1 MKKCARK
8 LQAIVY
14 SAIGLSL
21 LMIILFETDILA
33 PGSCGG
39 NMTAEFYTL
48 MAAELITI
56 CVVPLAL
63 WMFRAKTI
71 KQKLISGKEHS
82 LLRFGILRLSLLI
95 VPMVANTLLY
105 YMFMLPSFG
114 YMAIIL
120 FLSIFF
126 VFPSMERCVS
136 RIVIPYVGFS

>member
-21 LMIILFETDILA
+21 LMIILFETDNLA

-39 NMTAEFYTL
+39 NLTAEFYTL

-63 WMFRAKTI
+63 WMFRAKMI
-71 KQKLISGKEHS
+71 KKSLVAGKENA
-82 LLRFGILRLSLLI
+82 LLRWGLCRQLILA
-95 VPMVANTLLY
+95 VPMLLNAFFY
-105 YMFMLPSFG
+105 YAFMLPSFG
-114 YMAIIL
+114 YLGIIL
-120 FLSIFF
+120 FLSMFF
-126 VFPSMERCVS
+126 IYPSLERCMFEVS
-136 RIVIPYVGFS
+136 E

>member
-21 LMIILFETDILA
+21 LMIILFETDILV

-39 NMTAEFYTL
+39 NLTAEFYTL

-71 KQKLISGKEHS
+71 KQKLTSGKEHS
-82 LLRFGILRLSLLI
+82 LLRFGILRLSLLV

-126 VFPSMERCVS
+126 VFPSMERCVGD
-136 RIVIPYVGFS
+136 VAE

>member
-8 LQAIVY
+8 LQAIVC

-39 NMTAEFYTL
+39 NLTAEFYTL

-82 LLRFGILRLSLLI
+82 LLRFGILRLSLLV

-114 YMAIIL
+114 CMAIIL

-126 VFPSMERCVS
+126 VFPSMERCVGD
-136 RIVIPYVGFS
+136 VAE

>member
-1 MKKCARK
+1 MF
-8 LQAIVY
+8 
-14 SAIGLSL
+14 SIGLSL

-82 LLRFGILRLSLLI
+82 LLRFGILRLSLLV

-126 VFPSMERCVS
+126 VFPSMERCVGD
-136 RIVIPYVGFS
+136 VAE

>member
-39 NMTAEFYTL
+39 NLTAEFYTL

-63 WMFRAKTI
+63 WMFRAK
-71 KQKLISGKEHS
+71 LISGKEHS
-82 LLRFGILRLSLLI
+82 LLRFGILRLSLLV

-126 VFPSMERCVS
+126 VFPSMERCVGD
-136 RIVIPYVGFS
+136 VAE

>member
-8 LQAIVY
+8 LQAIVC

-82 LLRFGILRLSLLI
+82 LLWHFAI
-95 VPMVANTLLY
+95 VVARCPYGCQHL
-105 YMFMLPSFG
+105 
-114 YMAIIL
+114 IIL
-120 FLSIFF
+120 YVYASI
-126 VFPSMERCVS
+126 VWLYGDNIVS
-136 RIVIPYVGFS
+136 FNILCIPIHGALRR

>member
-39 NMTAEFYTL
+39 NLTAEFYTL

-82 LLRFGILRLSLLI
+82 LLRFGILRL
-95 VPMVANTLLY
+95 
-105 YMFMLPSFG
+105 LPSFG

-126 VFPSMERCVS
+126 VFPSMERCVGD
-136 RIVIPYVGFS
+136 VAE

>member
-1 MKKCARK
+1 
-8 LQAIVY
+8 
-14 SAIGLSL
+14 
-21 LMIILFETDILA
+21 MIILFETDNLA

-39 NMTAEFYTL
+39 NLTAEFYTL

-82 LLRFGILRLSLLI
+82 LLRFGILRLSLLV

-105 YMFMLPSFG
+105 YMYMNVAFG
-114 YMAIIL
+114 YMGIIL
-120 FLSIFF
+120 FLCLFF
-126 VFPSMERCVS
+126 VMPTKARCESEVAK
-136 RIVIPYVGFS
+136 RDVENDK

>member
-39 NMTAEFYTL
+39 NLTAEFYTL

-82 LLRFGILRLSLLI
+82 LLRFGILRLSLLV

-126 VFPSMERCVS
+126 VFPSMERF
-136 RIVIPYVGFS
+136 VGDVAE